1 MNSKLDYS
9 KFNDTEARKIIDG
22 KESPGA
28 LKHAVDSLDKSF
40 RFSQG
45 SLVASMGFSAKFV

>member
-1 MNSKLDYS
+1 MAKLDYS

-45 SLVASMGFSAKFV
+45 SLDASMGFSAKFV